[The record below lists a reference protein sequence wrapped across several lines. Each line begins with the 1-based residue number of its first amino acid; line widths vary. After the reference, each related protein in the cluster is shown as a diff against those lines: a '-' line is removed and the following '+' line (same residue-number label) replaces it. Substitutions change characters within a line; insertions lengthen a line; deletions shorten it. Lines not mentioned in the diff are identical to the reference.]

1 MASRLQPNHPTDDPK
16 GVAASLLEGLSYGM
30 GDAVIGL
37 NPATDS
43 ADSTGEILRL
53 FKDVMVKY
61 DIPTQNCVLS
71 HVTTQMEAI
80 RQGAPADLCFQSIAG
95 SQKSHGRIRCYR
107 GNA

>member
-71 HVTTQMEAI
+71 HVTTRWKQ
-80 RQGAPADLCFQSIAG
+80 
-95 SQKSHGRIRCYR
+95 
-107 GNA
+107 